1 MNLTNIYAYS
11 DPTANEAISNVM
23 REANAQRRKQREQEN
38 NKKAEARWIKSQ
50 QTRKRKQR
58 TENKNR
64 IGRTYN

>member
-1 MNLTNIYAYS
+1 MNLTNIYLYS

-50 QTRKRKQR
+50 QIRKRKQR

-64 IGRTYN
+64 MGRTYN

>member
-50 QTRKRKQR
+50 QIRKRKQR
-58 TENKNR
+58 TDTGAC
-64 IGRTYN
+64 I

>member
-1 MNLTNIYAYS
+1 MNLTNIYLYS

-50 QTRKRKQR
+50 QIRKRKQR

-64 IGRTYN
+64 MG

>member
-23 REANAQRRKQREQEN
+23 REANAQRRKQREKEN
-38 NKKAEARWIKSQ
+38 NQKAYEKWLKSQ
-50 QTRKRKQR
+50 QIRKRKQR

-64 IGRTYN
+64 MGRTYN